1 MRTIT
6 RGLELFY
13 VELATDLKSVL
24 FGVKRYSRAFK
35 LNG

>member
-1 MRTIT
+1 MQTIT

-13 VELATDLKSVL
+13 IELATDLKSLL

>member
-24 FGVKRYSRAFK
+24 FGLKRLSKAFK

>member
-1 MRTIT
+1 MRTIA

-24 FGVKRYSRAFK
+24 FGVNAIRGL
-35 LNG
+35 LN

>member
-1 MRTIT
+1 MRTMTI
-6 RGLELFY
+6 GLELFY

-24 FGVKRYSRAFK
+24 FGVKRYSRASK